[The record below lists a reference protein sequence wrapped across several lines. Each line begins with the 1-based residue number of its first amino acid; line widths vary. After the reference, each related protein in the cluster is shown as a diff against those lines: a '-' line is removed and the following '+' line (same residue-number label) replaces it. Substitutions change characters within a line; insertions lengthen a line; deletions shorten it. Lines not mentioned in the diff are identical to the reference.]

1 MTNNITISLGEPITA
16 PVLVPVVHNSTRA
29 CINNPFKVGREYYK
43 ITAMSFGNPHGAVFV
58 EDVDKV
64 DVQALGSALGNHV
77 LFPKGANI
85 VFIQVLDKNNVKARL
100 WQLGEGETTFT
111 AEAACVAGTAAMMC
125 QKTPFSEI
133 SVSMGGNVFQM
144 EWNKGKKEVT
154 LIGAENLLAA

>member
-1 MTNNITISLGEPITA
+1 MINNITISLGYPITT
-16 PVLVPVVHNSTRA
+16 PVLVPVIHNSTPA
-29 CINNPFKVGREYYK
+29 CISNPFMVKGECYK

-64 DVQALGSALGNHV
+64 DVQTLGFALGNHV

-100 WQLGEGETTFT
+100 WQRGEGEAVFT

-125 QKTPFSEI
+125 QKTPFSQV
-133 SVSMGGNVFQM
+133 SVSMGGNIFQM
-144 EWNKGKKEVT
+144 EWNRGKREVT
-154 LIGAENLLAA
+154 LTGAEDLLTA